1 MIKLTDLLREIEA
14 KSKEQEII
22 DDLLGTLNEGAF
34 DDLLIKAKEY
44 AKKGLLTAGVLAA
57 LMASPQLSSAQKAQV
72 KDIALKTT
80 VSKIPITPG
89 GDITSPTPKEP
100 DGAGPPI
107 RDTTAIDGKIGNI
120 TSQFIFP
127 ESTIS
132 QYNYLN
138 GQLVS
143 FQQQAYKAG
152 YGPLMSGNFQFLL
165 NPTQMNEWNDFVKWM
180 KVTDISKILSDSSG
194 VIAGNNALN
203 FKRNDLSVLDYY
215 RKYVKPGFW
224 IKGDDDVKKVQETLK
239 AYRAYKIGAWL
250 AGQET
255 FKMGSKLYNPNN
267 SKDRED
273 IDKIFMPWAK

>member
-72 KDIALKTT
+72 KDIAKKTT

-239 AYRAYKIGAWL
+239 AYRAYKIGACL
-250 AGQET
+250 
-255 FKMGSKLYNPNN
+255 S
-267 SKDRED
+267 
-273 IDKIFMPWAK
+273 